1 MIYIINTTD
10 PEKKAYLEDFLHDNN
25 LFFETTE
32 KSRIKKISID
42 IRSEVDYTNN
52 IDIGDIGMLNIKLEA
67 IGDKTIELRHYGY
80 NCMYPQ
86 RKIRKL
92 PKEFIRE
99 RETSKC
105 NGAQYWGSS
114 IQVYHANDGIP
125 FIYEPIKL

>member
-1 MIYIINTTD
+1 MIYIINTID

-67 IGDKTIELRHYGY
+67 IGDKTIAH
-80 NCMYPQ
+80 
-86 RKIRKL
+86 KL
-92 PKEFIRE
+92 MSFLEQ
-99 RETSKC
+99 ET
-105 NGAQYWGSS
+105 GQ
-114 IQVYHANDGIP
+114 
-125 FIYEPIKL
+125 EIK